1 MKGRQL
7 VVERKE
13 KRKEKSAINTGAKDA
28 ARKIC
33 YCSGD
38 AVITVTSTQC
48 EARWSSPYSLYQ
60 RLELD
65 GYLDIYRRYRSLSW
79 GIGLP
84 SENHMNSVDKNSKT
98 FCGSALK
105 TEHPF
110 HGFVKHA
117 VSSNRST
124 RSESEGTI
132 MNYRR
137 AFTYG
142 GFWNPAPEDPKLTR
156 TSSEPARLQPM
167 NPKIKEQQGNT
178 RGRYRQKA
186 KDEYISVYEL
196 LPEANPDVE
205 LVFFHG
211 LQMEGSTPEDSFWRT
226 WKMRGSEECWPEKL
240 LPELL
245 TGTRFNKQYQL
256 KAKVLSIS
264 YEGRPKLKVDEED
277 MDRGEDVLIV
287 EALMKD
293 LILNEDVKVGQT
305 KGVPVILVG
314 HDLGGILIK
323 RLVMMLEIE
332 VGFTFS
338 YPDLLFYP
346 HGFRN
351 VLVVP
356 EGSSR
361 CDVD

>member
-1 MKGRQL
+1 
-7 VVERKE
+7 
-13 KRKEKSAINTGAKDA
+13 
-28 ARKIC
+28 
-33 YCSGD
+33 
-38 AVITVTSTQC
+38 
-48 EARWSSPYSLYQ
+48 
-60 RLELD
+60 
-65 GYLDIYRRYRSLSW
+65 
-79 GIGLP
+79 
-84 SENHMNSVDKNSKT
+84 
-98 FCGSALK
+98 
-105 TEHPF
+105 
-110 HGFVKHA
+110 
-117 VSSNRST
+117 
-124 RSESEGTI
+124 
-132 MNYRR
+132 
-137 AFTYG
+137 
-142 GFWNPAPEDPKLTR
+142 
-156 TSSEPARLQPM
+156 M
-167 NPKIKEQQGNT
+167 NPKIKEQQGNI

-211 LQMEGSTPEDSFWRT
+211 LQMEGSAPEDSFWRT
-226 WKMRGSEECWPEKL
+226 WKMKGSEECWPEKL

-264 YEGRPKLKVDEED
+264 YEGRPKLKEDEED
-277 MDRGEDVLIV
+277 MDRGDDVLIV

-332 VGFTFS
+332 VGGTTDETRKVKIRMFLENLKSVFFYATPHSGSPAIEKMASKIDESEANEMLQLMKVLNTETSRINAAFQQYRRGETKSKVSRFTS
-338 YPDLLFYP
+338 HALHAIYETNEG
-346 HGFRN
+346 GFRN

-361 CDVD
+361 CDVDSFYSVSANHFSVCQAEGTYSSTVRLLSERIKQEVWIAKGEA